1 MFFITLLSLAFAKN
15 KIEVPKYSQLLIAP
29 DISQS
34 EIDKSFD
41 EMQKNP
47 EAFCTSD
54 EAKKLEEEYDPQYW
68 IDYCVANLKAMQQV
82 KVSDGSNV
90 NSVLKDFKK
99 ENEFL
104 IVIGMPKVAIDFSN
118 LKTEM
123 IVSVSYET
131 DIEASK
137 QLSEDSTSK
146 YIKIIKK
153 NAMKLATAHF
163 DKSHKSIMK
172 YVALQKKNVKDEYGL
187 IEIVGDVKG
196 KVSFLICFSCRIKIS
211 NSDLN
216 VPYSFFSDAILH
228 SESKN
233 IKSNHFIS
241 DVFTTKSLNAVLK
254 DKIKVNQYGILLGY
268 YDDYD
273 FTFQIVY
280 HKDSW
285 GIKYGSNNNALTTI
299 FEDNPVLVP
308 YSSASVFNL
317 LVYAFKIDINL
328 EADVKLE
335 KYSSVNLTLIESF
348 RIAPNGAK
356 KLEKDKVQ
364 ITASG
369 WDAVAK
375 ENRPKVS
382 LQLDSESFEF
392 TKSENDPFEV
402 SQQELYSYKPKN
414 KKSVNVG
421 MIVGI
426 VVACVVVVAIV
437 IVVVVVVLR
446 KKKVGNSSEQ

>member
-1 MFFITLLSLAFAKN
+1 MLKEKFLFFICS
-15 KIEVPKYSQLLIAP
+15 Y
-29 DISQS
+29 
-34 EIDKSFD
+34 
-41 EMQKNP
+41 
-47 EAFCTSD
+47 C
-54 EAKKLEEEYDPQYW
+54 KL
-68 IDYCVANLKAMQQV
+68 
-82 KVSDGSNV
+82 
-90 NSVLKDFKK
+90 
-99 ENEFL
+99 
-104 IVIGMPKVAIDFSN
+104 
-118 LKTEM
+118 
-123 IVSVSYET
+123 
-131 DIEASK
+131 
-137 QLSEDSTSK
+137 
-146 YIKIIKK
+146 
-153 NAMKLATAHF
+153 
-163 DKSHKSIMK
+163 
-172 YVALQKKNVKDEYGL
+172 
-187 IEIVGDVKG
+187 
-196 KVSFLICFSCRIKIS
+196 KIS

-216 VPYSFFSDAILH
+216 VPYSFLADTKLH

-241 DVFTTKSLNAVLK
+241 DIYTTEYLNAVLK
-254 DKIKVNQYGILLGY
+254 DKIKVNQYGILLG
-268 YDDYD
+268 DYGD
-273 FTFQIVY
+273 YGYTFQIVY

-299 FEDNPVLVP
+299 FRDNPVLVP

-317 LVYAFKIDINL
+317 LVYAFNIDINL

-348 RIAPNGAK
+348 RISPNSAK

-382 LQLDSESFEF
+382 LSLDSESFEF

-426 VVACVVVVAIV
+426 VVACVVVVVIV

-446 KKKVGNSSEQ
+446 KKRVGNSSGQ